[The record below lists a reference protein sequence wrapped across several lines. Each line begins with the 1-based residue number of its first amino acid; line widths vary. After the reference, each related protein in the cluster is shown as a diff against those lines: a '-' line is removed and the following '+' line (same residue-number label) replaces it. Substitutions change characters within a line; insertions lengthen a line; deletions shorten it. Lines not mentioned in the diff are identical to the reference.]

1 VSSVKWAV
9 IPIGRKWKA
18 TKPTHP
24 FIDLN
29 MRLFHRHKWELVE
42 SKLVKVYDGTK
53 DPVEFHYVE
62 IQRCKDCG
70 KIRKQMVKF

>member
-1 VSSVKWAV
+1 
-9 IPIGRKWKA
+9 
-18 TKPTHP
+18 
-24 FIDLN
+24 